1 MRTRTSRRTSDSGTA
16 KPPAEPPFAAVEVAF
31 RQVYPSLRRFA
42 AAVADDDIDPD
53 DLVQDALAGFLRVGP
68 PTVNDLHAYLRT
80 SIVHAAAH
88 ERTRLARQRDVHRQM
103 RAAPAEDARSDYP
116 SHVAALL
123 QRVVPVDRAL
133 LYLLHVDGTTVSAA
147 AMVVGLTPVATR
159 ARASRARRSL
169 RRHLKENPDA

>member
-1 MRTRTSRRTSDSGTA
+1 MRTRAGRRAPEAGITE
-16 KPPAEPPFAAVEVAF
+16 PLAEPPSAAVEVAF
-31 RQVYPSLRRFA
+31 GQLYPGLRRFA

-68 PTVNDLHAYLRT
+68 PTVNDLHAYLRI

-88 ERTRLARQRDVHRQM
+88 ERTRLARHVHRQM
-103 RAAPAEDARSDYP
+103 RSAPAEDAHGDYP

-123 QRVVPVDRAL
+123 QRLMPVDRAL
-133 LYLLHVDGTTVSAA
+133 LYLLHVEGTTVSVAA
-147 AMVVGLTPVATR
+147 TVVGLTPVAAR

-169 RRHLKENPDA
+169 RRHLKESPDA